1 MKDTDFVF
9 GIHPVR
15 EAIEKRTPIDHI
27 LIATGSDR
35 KPGISEIISDAR
47 HLHIQIK
54 RVPVE
59 KLMRIT
65 RGNHQGVIAFIAPVH
80 YYKIEDLVINAYENG
95 RSPLFLILDNITD
108 VRNFGAIARSCDAA
122 EVTGI
127 IIPETRSVSVTAD
140 AVRASAGAL
149 LNVPVVKTKNLNGTL
164 KYLQQSGIRL
174 FAASEKAVKL
184 YSEANFNVPAAIIL
198 GSEENGV
205 SSSALKISDEWI
217 QIPMLGQVSSLN
229 VSVSAGILTFEAL
242 RQRGF
247 NRI

>member
-80 YYKIEDLVINAYENG
+80 YYKIEDLVINAYE
-95 RSPLFLILDNITD
+95 
-108 VRNFGAIARSCDAA
+108 IARSCDAA

-229 VSVSAGILTFEAL
+229 VSVSAGILIFEAL